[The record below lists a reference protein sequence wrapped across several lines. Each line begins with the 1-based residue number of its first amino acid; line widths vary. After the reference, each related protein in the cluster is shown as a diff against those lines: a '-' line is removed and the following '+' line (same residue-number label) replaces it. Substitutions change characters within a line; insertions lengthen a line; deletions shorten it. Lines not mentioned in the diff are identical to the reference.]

1 MKMIESPERA
11 MVVTPHP
18 DDAEIGCGGTIAKW
32 VTQGTEVVYVLC
44 TNGDKGS
51 SDLEMTSAKL
61 ATIREK
67 EQSLAAQVLGIKE
80 VIYLRYP
87 DGGLE
92 DTSEFR
98 EQITNAIRT
107 HRPDVVFCTDPFK
120 QTFYMHRDHRISGQV
135 TLDSVFPY
143 ARDHLNYPEHLS
155 HGLMPHKV
163 GDVLMWGTD
172 NPDTYIDITDT
183 LNQKINALKK
193 HVSQVSTGGSG
204 TDAGDFI
211 KSNARRVGESAGM
224 LYAEAFR
231 RIQFRR

>member
-1 MKMIESPERA
+1 MIERPQKA

-32 VTQGTEVVYVLC
+32 VADGTEVVYVLC

-51 SDLEMTSAKL
+51 SDLQMTSEKL
-61 ATIREK
+61 ASIREK
-67 EQSLAAQVLGIKE
+67 EQSLAAQALGIKD

-92 DTSEFR
+92 DTAKFR
-98 EQITNAIRT
+98 EQITKAIRI
-107 HRPDVVFCTDPFK
+107 HRPDIVFCTDPFK

-135 TLDSVFPY
+135 TLDAVFPY
-143 ARDHLNYPEHLS
+143 ARDHLNYPEHLNE
-155 HGLMPHKV
+155 GLLPHKV

-172 NPDTYIDITDT
+172 KPDTFIDISDT
-183 LNQKINALKK
+183 LGQKTNALKK
-193 HVSQVSTGGSG
+193 HASQVSTDGSEG
-204 TDAGDFI
+204 DAGDFI
-211 KSNARRVGESAGM
+211 KSNARRVGENADM
-224 LYAEAFR
+224 AYAEAFR